1 MIRKRGRS
9 WLGALVLASTL
20 LTAPGV
26 WAAGA
31 PIDDSGTFWT
41 SVEVWFQNFVSGW
54 FGLGAGNTGPE
65 VTYDGAGEA
74 NTGWG
79 SDGPC
84 PIGPGSTDEES
95 TDDSGGVSDPDG

>member
-65 VTYDGAGEA
+65 VTYDGAGEEPSS
-74 NTGWG
+74 GWPK
-79 SDGPC
+79 GPDFV
-84 PIGPGSTDEES
+84 GPGDVNSADAGDAT
-95 TDDSGGVSDPDG
+95 DPDG